1 MVPVCALPSP
11 RRPSAA
17 ELLTDRFIRSAKK
30 EDLVALLPGV
40 GEVGPDTA
48 AALSDKPGYEAA
60 GMVRPAD
67 SKFAEGTTWVLW
79 KGSGSVTISAGAE
92 VQPSAVSDDMFEA
105 ALSSMGEGPSRA
117 GHDGD
122 TSDRGKS
129 IVAAAIDD
137 EASSGS
143 GAPAPAAAPAAS
155 PAPAAP

>member
-1 MVPVCALPSP
+1 M
-11 RRPSAA
+11 
-17 ELLTDRFIRSAKK
+17 
-30 EDLVALLPGV
+30 LLPDV

-92 VQPSAVSDDMFEA
+92 VQPSAMTDDVFEA
-105 ALSSMGEGPSRA
+105 ALSGMGEAASRA
-117 GHDGD
+117 GHEGD
-122 TSDRGKS
+122 ASDRGKS

-137 EASSGS
+137 EASSGT
-143 GAPAPAAAPAAS
+143 GAPAAS
-155 PAPAAP
+155 AAAATPAPAAP